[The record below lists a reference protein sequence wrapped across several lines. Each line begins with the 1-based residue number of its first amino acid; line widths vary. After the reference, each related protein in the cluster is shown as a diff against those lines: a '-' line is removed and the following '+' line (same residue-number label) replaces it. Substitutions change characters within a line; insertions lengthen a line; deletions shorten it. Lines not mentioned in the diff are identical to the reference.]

1 MKIKILEIRKPGT
14 KEERVFMKVMQ
25 KCNLSDF
32 IVYDETFDDE
42 GEPSNLMPHMHRL
55 PAVQAKEGMFV
66 SLRTQGDPA
75 KSHLGTLD
83 DDETPCYYEYWGL
96 ERTIFNQEGD
106 TVHLVEIAD
115 ETSKTYESE
124 D

>member
-1 MKIKILEIRKPGT
+1 MKIKIIEIRKPGT

-55 PAVQAKEGMFV
+55 PAV
-66 SLRTQGDPA
+66 
-75 KSHLGTLD
+75 H
-83 DDETPCYYEYWGL
+83 
-96 ERTIFNQEGD
+96 
-106 TVHLVEIAD
+106 
-115 ETSKTYESE
+115 SKRLCF
-124 D
+124 